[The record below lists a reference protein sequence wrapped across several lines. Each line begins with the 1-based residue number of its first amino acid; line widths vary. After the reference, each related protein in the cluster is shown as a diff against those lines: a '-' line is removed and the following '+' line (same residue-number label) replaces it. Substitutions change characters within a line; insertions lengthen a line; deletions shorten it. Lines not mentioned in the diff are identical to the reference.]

1 MASKF
6 RNAGQTCVCADRFL
20 VHAAVHD
27 EFVARLAAASE
38 ALVVG
43 HGLDAGT
50 QIGPLV
56 SEEAAARA
64 RARLEDAVARGA
76 ELVAGGRVGDGLGRG
91 LGPTFAEPT
100 VLTRATPAMAVWSE
114 ENFAP
119 IVAVARFETEAEA
132 LALANDSEVG
142 LAGYFA
148 SADYERAWRFAERLE
163 VGDGRRERVSLRR
176 G

>member
-1 MASKF
+1 ML
-6 RNAGQTCVCADRFL
+6 GWGV
-20 VHAAVHD
+20 
-27 EFVARLAAASE
+27 
-38 ALVVG
+38 
-43 HGLDAGT
+43 
-50 QIGPLV
+50 GPL
-56 SEEAAARA
+56 EG
-64 RARLEDAVARGA
+64 GA
-76 ELVAGGRVGDGLGRG
+76 EGTSEGSVAGGRVGDGLGRG

-163 VGDGRRERVSLRR
+163 VGDGRRERVPLRR